1 MEGFPFK
8 VALINNGN
16 LGMVRQWQ
24 TLFYDGHYSHTKL
37 GGEEVY
43 VPDFVQLSQALGAEA
58 IRVTKEEDVVPAIQK
73 AREINDRPVVVE
85 FIVGEDAQ
93 VWPMIA
99 AGASNSDMQY
109 ALGMRPFFD
118 MEESAG
124 ETPEAINEA
133 IEAVEATEAA
143 DTTTQEA
150 K

>member
-1 MEGFPFK
+1 
-8 VALINNGN
+8 
-16 LGMVRQWQ
+16 
-24 TLFYDGHYSHTKL
+24 
-37 GGEEVY
+37 
-43 VPDFVQLSQALGAEA
+43 VQLSQALGAEA
-58 IRVTKEEDVVPAIQK
+58 IRVTKQEEEVPAIER

-124 ETPEAINEA
+124 ESPDAIHETIEAI
-133 IEAVEATEAA
+133 A
-143 DTTTQEA
+143 DAQEE

>member
-1 MEGFPFK
+1 M
-8 VALINNGN
+8 
-16 LGMVRQWQ
+16 
-24 TLFYDGHYSHTKL
+24 
-37 GGEEVY
+37 
-43 VPDFVQLSQALGAEA
+43 
-58 IRVTKEEDVVPAIQK
+58 TKEEDVVPAIQK

-143 DTTTQEA
+143 VTTTQEA